1 LYPALNRKKD
11 FDFMEEID
19 KRLRDATDACLAAY
33 GDWAK
38 SKKNSE
44 VREKL
49 QEAVHELRKVA
60 ARLEIEMAVSERDEM
75 ASKPLPIPP
84 HRSSKKRPGE
94 YQDFG
99 GDDDAFGNAQEGG
112 QSGHGG
118 GHGGGGQGGGHESG
132 VARTMQRRRRP
143 GGPGHQGG
151 GHQGG
156 GHQGNHNNQP
166 GNNGNNNGNNGNAAG

>member
-33 GDWAK
+33 GDWAQ

-84 HRSSKKRPGE
+84 HRSSKKRPGD

-99 GDDDAFGNAQEGG
+99 GEDDAFGNAQEGG
-112 QSGHGG
+112 HGG
-118 GHGGGGQGGGHESG
+118 QGQGGGQGGGGHESG
-132 VARTMQRRRRP
+132 ISRTMQRRRRP
-143 GGPGHQGG
+143 GGHHQGG
-151 GHQGG
+151 GH
-156 GHQGNHNNQP
+156 
-166 GNNGNNNGNNGNAAG
+166 NNGNNGNMGNG

>member
-1 LYPALNRKKD
+1 
-11 FDFMEEID
+11 MEEID
-19 KRLRDATDACLAAY
+19 KRLRDATDACLTAY
-33 GDWAK
+33 GEWSA

-44 VREKL
+44 AREKL

-99 GDDDAFGNAQEGG
+99 SDEDGPGNAPEGN
-112 QSGHGG
+112 
-118 GHGGGGQGGGHESG
+118 HGGGGSGAHESG
-132 VARTMQRRRRP
+132 ISRTMRRRRP
-143 GGPGHQGG
+143 GGPGGQGG
-151 GHQGG
+151 GGQQGG
-156 GHQGNHNNQP
+156 NNNQSGG
-166 GNNGNNNGNNGNAAG
+166 GNGNGNNGNVGGTLSSTPNTRPQE